1 MAEDWLSYHR
11 LAEHW
16 GMSVEAA
23 RTRAR
28 RGRFQRRTGNDGQTE
43 VLVDLSAPIRK
54 PRPPRA
60 SGQMKG
66 ELSPSMQGKETPS
79 ATLEIALNTV
89 LEHVVG
95 LKAEIAKAEAR
106 ADQFREE
113 RDAIRQ
119 ERDTERERVADLTS
133 QLLRIT
139 TDLAEARKV
148 EAKPRAWWSRLV
160 G

>member
-1 MAEDWLSYHR
+1 MAEDWLSYHQ

-16 GMSVEAA
+16 KMSVEAA

-28 RGRFQRRTGNDGQTE
+28 RGRFQRRTSNDGQTE
-43 VLVDLSAPIRK
+43 VLVDLAAPIRK
-54 PRPPRA
+54 PRPPR
-60 SGQMKG
+60 SGGQTRG
-66 ELSPSMQGKETPS
+66 EPPPSVPSKENLS
-79 ATLEIALNTV
+79 ATLETALKAIQ
-89 LEHVVG
+89 EHAVT

-106 ADQFREE
+106 ADQFRE
-113 RDAIRQ
+113 

-139 TDLAEARKV
+139 TNLAEARKV
-148 EAKPRAWWSRLV
+148 EVASPRGWWRKLV

>member
-1 MAEDWLSYHR
+1 MAEDWLSYHQ

-16 GMSVEAA
+16 KMSVEAA

-28 RGRFQRRTGNDGQTE
+28 RGRFQRRTSNDGQTE
-43 VLVDLSAPIRK
+43 VLVDLAAPIRK
-54 PRPPRA
+54 PRPPR
-60 SGQMKG
+60 SGGQIRG
-66 ELSPSMQGKETPS
+66 EPPPSVPSKESPS
-79 ATLEIALNTV
+79 ATLETALKAIQ
-89 LEHVVG
+89 EHVVT

-106 ADQFREE
+106 ADQFRE
-113 RDAIRQ
+113 

-139 TDLAEARKV
+139 TNLAEARKV
-148 EAKPRAWWSRLV
+148 EVASPRGWWRRLI